1 MKMLILG
8 VVLITGALYA
18 RDVMPVTNKLY
29 ANECGSCHM
38 AYQPGLMVEN
48 SWKKIMGNLS
58 NHFKVDASLDKKDTM
73 TLTAYLVKNSSDKS
87 SAYLSRKIT
96 KYTNSNQV
104 PLRITQGDFFRSYHD
119 EVSSRVFKRKSIG
132 SASNCAA
139 CHTTANRG
147 LYDDDYVRIPR

>member
-1 MKMLILG
+1 MKKLILG
-8 VVLITGALYA
+8 LIVMAGTMYA
-18 RDVMPVTNKLY
+18 RDVALVDNKLY

-38 AYQPGLMVEN
+38 AYQPGLMIEN

-58 NHFKVDASLDKKDTM
+58 NHFKVDASLNQKDTM

-87 SAYLSRKIT
+87 IAYLSSVIT
-96 KYTNSNQV
+96 KYTNPNQA
-104 PLRITQGDFFRSYHD
+104 PLRITQGDVFRSYHD

-147 LYDDDYVRIPR
+147 LYDEDYVRIPR